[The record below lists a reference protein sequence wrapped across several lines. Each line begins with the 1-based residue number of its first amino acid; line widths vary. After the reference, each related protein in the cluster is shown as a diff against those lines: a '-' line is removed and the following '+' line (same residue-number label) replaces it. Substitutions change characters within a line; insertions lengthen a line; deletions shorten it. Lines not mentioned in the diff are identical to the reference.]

1 MLLYRYIIK
10 EHIFPFL
17 ASLAVIVFLFIMQ
30 QAILLLDR
38 IVSKNI
44 DPFVVLEVFLIQLG
58 WILALGIPMAVLCAT
73 LMTFGRMAADN
84 EITAIKASGRSMHT
98 LMIPIISASFV
109 LMISLAFFHD
119 LILPE
124 SNHYAANLLGD
135 ISRKRPAAFI
145 EPGVLIRD
153 FPNYTMQVEEVNA
166 RTGGLK
172 GIRILSNDPN
182 QDPSVTVAA
191 SGSISISGDE
201 QYLQLFLYDGETHSR
216 SRTNAKDYIVVRFA
230 KQVFYIKNIDTGLE
244 RTKSSYRSD
253 REKTNAMMLQD
264 VKELKASTNEIVS
277 QFTAAIDS
285 IRGFILHV
293 DSLTPPEAA
302 LSQKTYESAGENNHE
317 NAAFNEWSRKFRRN
331 SHKVINSLKI
341 EQSVNER
348 VIRRK
353 ETNDLQIAQYMVE
366 VHKKYAIP
374 AACVIFVLIGAP
386 LGIMAKK
393 GGLAVGASYSVFF
406 FIIYWAFLI
415 TGENL
420 GDKMIISP
428 FWGMWSGNIFLI
440 LCGGILMFLMLR
452 ETTFNFGIFKNIFGK
467 SNPVIGA
474 VAKSRLWK
482 ALWGVLKFL
491 FNLPRFFLGVLMKKL
506 PAYLI
511 GIFTGYTVGLL
522 LAILVIFVTVDY
534 VSNLKKFEQAS
545 YIQTA
550 LFYYYYM
557 PWIIQ
562 TILPIVLLLSSMF
575 TLGRLSKSSEITAM
589 KAAGINIKQL
599 TAPLL
604 FLGLLLSA
612 GTFYGGE
619 KVIPKANEMRRELL
633 ANFGKSP
640 QPKLAEAPQ
649 NTAIRE
655 YRRNFFYFAEP
666 QVMYSY
672 DEFCTNPQYARG
684 VKRYTFKKDGL
695 AEFIEAPEA
704 IYSQDNG
711 WQFVNGQTRTFS
723 DSAVTVNS
731 FRSLQDTKLLDP
743 PPELVKRVRSKE
755 EMSYWELSN
764 YIEAAKKRGEP
775 VNKFMA
781 ELEFKLALPFM
792 NFIVILLGAA
802 STARTSRRGGGPA
815 LFGIGLMM
823 TFAYWILSRFALVFA
838 QNGHI
843 PIVVGAWICNVIF
856 LFIGL
861 VLYRKAAH

>member
-38 IVSKNI
+38 LVSKNI
-44 DPFVVLEVFLIQLG
+44 DPFVVLEIFLIQLG

-84 EITAIKASGRSMHT
+84 EITAIKASGRSMHS
-98 LMIPIISASFV
+98 LMIPVISASFA
-109 LMISLAFFHD
+109 LMVSLAFFHD

-153 FPNYTMQVEEVNA
+153 FQNYTMQVEEVNA
-166 RTGGLK
+166 KTGDLK

-191 SGSISISGDE
+191 SGNISMSADE
-201 QYLQLFLYDGETHSR
+201 QYLQLFLYDGETHNQSR
-216 SRTNAKDYIVVRFA
+216 ANNKDYIIARFA
-230 KQVFYIKNIDTGLE
+230 RQVFYIRNIDTGLE
-244 RTKSSYRSD
+244 RTKSAYRSD
-253 REKTNAMMLQD
+253 REKSNSMMLND
-264 VKELKASTNEIVS
+264 IRELRSSTDEVIS
-277 QFTAAIDS
+277 QFTVTIDS
-285 IRGFILHV
+285 IQSFILRA
-293 DSLTPPEAA
+293 DSLS
-302 LSQKTYESAGENNHE
+302 LSKTAPAESTRISL
-317 NAAFNEWSRKFRRN
+317 AFDEWSEKFRRN
-331 SHKVINSLKI
+331 SHKIINTLRI
-341 EQSVNER
+341 EQSAAER

-353 ETNDLQIAQYMVE
+353 EANDIQIAQYKVE
-366 VHKKYAIP
+366 VHKKFSIP

-386 LGIMAKK
+386 LGIMAKR

-415 TGENL
+415 AGENL
-420 GDKMIISP
+420 GDKMIVSP
-428 FWGMWSGNIFLI
+428 FVGMWSGNIFLI
-440 LCGGILMFLMLR
+440 ICGTILMIFMLR
-452 ETTFNFGIFKNIFGK
+452 ETTFNFGFLKNIFGK
-467 SNPVIGA
+467 NNRVFGA
-474 VAKSRLWK
+474 IANSWLWK
-482 ALWGVLKFL
+482 LPWVLFK
-491 FNLPRFFLGVLMKKL
+491 LPRLFLSALIRRL

-511 GIFTGYTVGLL
+511 SIFTGYTIGLL
-522 LAILVIFVTVDY
+522 LAVVVIFITVDY
-534 VSNLKKFEQAS
+534 VGNLKKFEHATYPQ
-545 YIQTA
+545 IA
-550 LFYYYYM
+550 LFYYYYL

-599 TAPLL
+599 TSPLL
-604 FLGLLLSA
+604 LLGLVISA
-612 GTFYGGE
+612 GSFYGGE
-619 KVIPKANEMRRELL
+619 KIIPKANELRRELQ
-633 ANFGKSP
+633 ASFGKTPSQKEDETP
-640 QPKLAEAPQ
+640 AGS
-649 NTAIRE
+649 AIRE
-655 YRRNFFYFAEP
+655 YRKNFFYFTDP
-666 QVMYSY
+666 QTMYLY
-672 DEFCTNPQYARG
+672 NEFCTNPQYARG
-684 VKRYTFKKDGL
+684 VKRYTFKKNGL
-695 AEFIEAPEA
+695 AEFIDASEAFYCHEK
-704 IYSQDNG
+704 G
-711 WQFVNGQTRTFS
+711 WRFANGQARTFS
-723 DSAVTVNS
+723 DSAVTVKS
-731 FRSLQDTKLLDP
+731 FASLPDAKLSDP
-743 PPELVKRVRSKE
+743 PHELVKRVRSKE
-755 EMSYWELSN
+755 EMSYWELASF
-764 YIEAAKKRGEP
+764 IEAAKKRGEP

-802 STARTSRRGGGPA
+802 ITARTSRRGGGTT

-838 QNGHI
+838 QNGHL
-843 PIVVGAWICNVIF
+843 PIVVGAWICNIIF

>member
-1 MLLYRYIIK
+1 MLLYRYVIK

-17 ASLAVIVFLFIMQ
+17 ASLCVIVFLFVMQ

-38 IVSKNI
+38 IVSKNV

-58 WILALGIPMAVLCAT
+58 WILALAIPMAILCAT

-98 LMIPIISASFV
+98 LMIPVVSASFV
-109 LMISLAFFHD
+109 LMVSLAFFHD

-124 SNHYAANLLGD
+124 ANHHAANLLGD

-166 RTGGLK
+166 RSGALK

-182 QDPSVTVAA
+182 QDPSVTAAA
-191 SGSISISGDE
+191 SGSISMSADE

-216 SRTNAKDYIVVRFA
+216 SRANKKEYLVARFA

-244 RTKSSYRSD
+244 RTKSAYRSD

-264 VKELKASTNEIVS
+264 VKELRASTDEIFL
-277 QFTAAIDS
+277 QFTSSLDS
-285 IRGFILHV
+285 IREFILRA
-293 DSLTPPEAA
+293 DSLSLSDTA
-302 LSQKTYESAGENNHE
+302 LSVSSYET
-317 NAAFNEWSRKFRRN
+317 AAFDDWSKRFRRN
-331 SHKVINSLKI
+331 SHRIVNQVKI
-341 EQSVNER
+341 EQNTTER

-353 ETNDLQIAQYMVE
+353 ETNDTQIAQYMVE
-366 VHKKYAIP
+366 VHKKFAIP
-374 AACVIFVLIGAP
+374 AACVIFILIGAP
-386 LGIMAKK
+386 LGIMAKR

-420 GDKMIISP
+420 GDKMIVSP
-428 FWGMWSGNIFLI
+428 FVGMWSGNIFLI
-440 LCGGILMFLMLR
+440 LCGVILTILMLR
-452 ETTFNFGIFKNIFGK
+452 ETTFNFGFIKNIFGK
-467 SNPVIGA
+467 NNRVFGVLTRSW
-474 VAKSRLWK
+474 LWK
-482 ALWGVLKFL
+482 LPGVLF
-491 FNLPRFFLGVLMKKL
+491 KL
-506 PAYLI
+506 PYIFLRVLIKRLPTYLI
-511 GIFTGYTVGLL
+511 GIFTGYTIGLL
-522 LAILVIFVTVDY
+522 LAIIVIFVTVDY
-534 VSNLKKFEQAS
+534 VGNLKKFEQAN
-545 YIQTA
+545 YTQIA
-550 LFYYYYM
+550 LFYYYYL
-557 PWIIQ
+557 PWITQ
-562 TILPIVLLLSSMF
+562 TVLPIVLLLSSMF

-599 TAPLL
+599 TSPLL
-604 FLGLLLSA
+604 LLGLLISLGS
-612 GTFYGGE
+612 FYGGE
-619 KVIPKANEMRRELL
+619 QIIPKANEQRRELQ
-633 ANFGKSP
+633 ASFGKKP
-640 QPKLAEAPQ
+640 QPAQTEAPQ
-649 NTAIRE
+649 GSAIRE
-655 YRRNFFYFAEP
+655 YRKNFFYFADP
-666 QVMYSY
+666 QTMYLY

-695 AEFIEAPEA
+695 VEFIEAPEA
-704 IYSQDNG
+704 VYSDSGG
-711 WQFVNGQTRTFS
+711 WQFVNGQVRTFS
-723 DSAVTVNS
+723 DSAIYVENFT
-731 FRSLQDTKLLDP
+731 LLADTKLSDP
-743 PPELVKRVRSKE
+743 PPQLVKRVRSKE
-755 EMSYWELSN
+755 EMSYWELST

-802 STARTSRRGGGPA
+802 ITARTSRRGGGPA
-815 LFGIGLMM
+815 LFGIGLLM
-823 TFAYWILSRFALVFA
+823 TFAYWILSRFTLVFA
-838 QNGHI
+838 QNGHL
-843 PIVVGAWICNVIF
+843 PIVVGAWSCNVIF

>member
-17 ASLAVIVFLFIMQ
+17 ASLGVIVFLFIMQ

-44 DPFVVLEVFLIQLG
+44 DPFVILEVFLIQLG

-84 EITAIKASGRSMHT
+84 EITAIKASGRSMHA
-98 LMIPIISASFV
+98 LMIPVISASCV
-109 LMISLAFFHD
+109 LMVALAFFHD

-166 RTGGLK
+166 RSGALK
-172 GIRILSNDPN
+172 GIRILSTDPN

-191 SGSISISGDE
+191 SGSISMSADE

-216 SRTNAKDYIVVRFA
+216 SRSNNKDYLIARFA

-244 RTKSSYRSD
+244 RTKSAYRSD
-253 REKTNAMMLQD
+253 REKNNAMMLHD
-264 VKELKASTNEIVS
+264 VKELKSSTGEILS
-277 QFTAAIDS
+277 QFTTAIDS
-285 IRGFILHV
+285 IQNFISRA
-293 DSLTPPEAA
+293 DSLSLSKIA
-302 LSQKTYESAGENNHE
+302 LSQNAGENDYTSAGFE
-317 NAAFNEWSRKFRRN
+317 EWSQQFKRN
-331 SHKVINSLKI
+331 SHRVINNLRI
-341 EQSVNER
+341 EQSTTER

-353 ETNDLQIAQYMVE
+353 EANDMQIAQYMVE

-374 AACVIFVLIGAP
+374 AACIIFVLIGAP
-386 LGIMAKK
+386 LGIMAKR
-393 GGLAVGASYSVFF
+393 GGLAIGASYSVFF

-420 GDKMIISP
+420 GDKMIVSP
-428 FWGMWSGNIFLI
+428 FVGMWSGNIFLI
-440 LCGGILMFLMLR
+440 LCGSVLMFFMLR
-452 ETTFNFGIFKNIFGK
+452 ETTFNFGFIKNIFGK
-467 SNPVIGA
+467 NNRVFSA
-474 VAKSRLWK
+474 VARSWLWK
-482 ALWGVLKFL
+482 MPWVLFK
-491 FNLPRFFLGVLMKKL
+491 LPRLVLSILIKRL

-522 LAILVIFVTVDY
+522 LAILIIFVTVDY

-545 YIQTA
+545 YIQAA

-599 TAPLL
+599 TSPLL
-604 FLGLLLSA
+604 LLGLLISI
-612 GTFYGGE
+612 GSFYGGE
-619 KVIPKANEMRRELL
+619 KVIPKANEMRRELQ
-633 ANFGKSP
+633 ASFGKSV
-640 QPKLAEAPQ
+640 QPKQDEAPQ
-649 NTAIRE
+649 GSAIRE
-655 YRRNFFYFAEP
+655 YRKNFFYFADP
-666 QVMYSY
+666 QTMYFY

-695 AEFIEAPEA
+695 AEFIEAPDA
-704 IYSQDNG
+704 LYCQNDG
-711 WQFVNGQTRTFS
+711 WQFVNGQARVFS
-723 DSAVTVNS
+723 DSAVSVKS
-731 FRSLQDTKLLDP
+731 FASLPDTKLLDP

-802 STARTSRRGGGPA
+802 ITARTSRRGGGPA

-823 TFAYWILSRFALVFA
+823 TFAYWILSRFTLVFA
-838 QNGHI
+838 QNGHL